1 MKKSSLRRVPGLL
14 AACSI
19 AVALGAP
26 VLTGCAKNG
35 AARDSASYRV
45 LSADEVQRNVESFDV
60 VWETIR
66 DKHFDPEYNG
76 VDWNAVK
83 DQYRPA
89 VERATTM
96 AAARGAMDDAI
107 GTMRL
112 SHFGIIPSEAYSQ
125 VNPDADSDA
134 PSTDHSGTS
143 GMIVRIVGDEAWVTQ
158 LRASGPAEQARIRTG
173 YKLLAIGDE
182 DVTRYIRKVRQAD
195 ASNHFL
201 GIALQRGL
209 EARLSGPVGSEVKL
223 TLLDELNR
231 RIAVTLTRAKPEGA
245 PATFGNLPTMHVTF
259 DSGMV
264 ENTNIGYIGL
274 NLFFDPAGVMPRLEE
289 SINSMRATD
298 GIILDLR
305 GNPGGIGAMAMGF
318 SGWFIDAEDQKLGT
332 MTTRESQLDFVIN
345 PQPEPFTGPLAIL
358 VDELTGSTA
367 EILAGGL
374 QDLGRARVF
383 GQRSPG
389 AALPSQ
395 IAKLPNGDG
404 FQFAFANYV
413 STGGQP
419 LEGRGVI
426 PDQAVPLDRA
436 TLLRNQDPV
445 INAAVAWI
453 QGVKR

>member
-1 MKKSSLRRVPGLL
+1 M
-14 AACSI
+14 
-19 AVALGAP
+19 AVALGSGS
-26 VLTGCAKNG
+26 LTGCAKDRV
-35 AARDSASYRV
+35 ARDSASYRV
-45 LSADEVQRNVESFDV
+45 LAADEVQRNVESFDV

-66 DKHFDPEYNG
+66 DEHFDPSYNG

-83 DQYRPA
+83 DQYRPS
-89 VERATTM
+89 VEKATTM
-96 AAARGAMDDAI
+96 AAARGAMHDAI
-107 GTMRL
+107 DTLKL

-125 VNPDADSDA
+125 VNPDAASEA
-134 PSTDHSGTS
+134 PADRSGTT

-158 LRASGPAEQARIRTG
+158 LRAGGPAELARIRTG

-182 DVTRYIRKVRQAD
+182 DVSSYIRKVRQAD
-195 ASNHFL
+195 ASNHLL

-209 EARLSGPVGSEVKL
+209 EARLNGPVGSEVKL

-231 RIAVTLTRAKPEGA
+231 RIATTLTRAKPEGA

-259 DSGMV
+259 DAGMV
-264 ENTNIGYIGL
+264 EHTNVGYLGL

-332 MTTRESQLDFVIN
+332 MTTRKSQLDFVIN
-345 PQPEPFTGPLAIL
+345 PQPEPYTGPLAIL

-413 STGGQP
+413 SAGGQP

-436 TLLRNQDPV
+436 TLLKDQDPV